1 MKDVH
6 TDIAGHT
13 AVVELRRPPSNHFD
27 TALIAQLADTYEALD
42 RDRSCRAIV
51 LCSQGRHF
59 CAGAD
64 FSRSDAVLDDAS
76 ELYSQAL
83 RLFRCRTPVV
93 AAVQGAAI
101 GGGLGLAL
109 SADFRVGGAGSR
121 FAANFSRLGFH
132 PGFGISVTLPL
143 VVGHQKALDYLLT
156 GRRFKGEEAHRS
168 GLLDELT
175 DDDDIRRTA
184 MRLADRMASAA
195 PLAVASIKRTMR
207 QELVDRVAGAMSR
220 ENQEQTRLRTTPDFA
235 EGLTASSQRRPPN
248 FTGAAPGPA
257 SPPSPG
263 NCPQK

>member
-1 MKDVH
+1 MRDVH

-27 TALIAQLADTYEALD
+27 TALITQLADTYEALD

-101 GGGLGLAL
+101 GGG
-109 SADFRVGGAGSR
+109 SAWHSPPTSGSVAR
-121 FAANFSRLGFH
+121 AHDSPPTSAAWASTR
-132 PGFGISVTLPL
+132 
-143 VVGHQKALDYLLT
+143 
-156 GRRFKGEEAHRS
+156 
-168 GLLDELT
+168 
-175 DDDDIRRTA
+175 
-184 MRLADRMASAA
+184 ASA
-195 PLAVASIKRTMR
+195 
-207 QELVDRVAGAMSR
+207 
-220 ENQEQTRLRTTPDFA
+220 
-235 EGLTASSQRRPPN
+235 SQ
-248 FTGAAPGPA
+248 
-257 SPPSPG
+257 
-263 NCPQK
+263 